1 MGVNLTGIVP
11 RKEITFDDLKGKI
24 IAIDAFNA
32 LYQFLSSIRGYDGS
46 PLKDNKGRITSHLQG
61 LFSRTLNLM
70 SKGLKLIYVF
80 DGEPPE
86 LKWEEIHKRSE
97 KKVEAKYK
105 YNEAVD
111 EENINDMY
119 KYSKQFVKLT
129 AEMAEDSKELI
140 KAMGLPVIQ
149 AKSEAE
155 GQTAYMCFNK
165 DADYAASQDYDS
177 LLFGSPKL
185 IRNLTLNQKRKTSAG
200 KIVYTFL
207 EEITLKEVL
216 KELKINREQLIVLG
230 ILVGT
235 DFNRGGVK
243 GIGPKKALKL
253 VRENKTEKEFEK
265 MFENLN
271 VIFEWKNIYEIFN
284 NLPLEKEYKLEWKE
298 IDENKILQILVKEH
312 DFSEERIQ
320 NLINKYTEDN
330 KEKNQK
336 GLKEFF

>member
-119 KYSKQFVKLT
+119 KYSKQFVKL
-129 AEMAEDSKELI
+129 
-140 KAMGLPVIQ
+140 
-149 AKSEAE
+149 
-155 GQTAYMCFNK
+155 
-165 DADYAASQDYDS
+165 
-177 LLFGSPKL
+177 
-185 IRNLTLNQKRKTSAG
+185 
-200 KIVYTFL
+200 
-207 EEITLKEVL
+207 
-216 KELKINREQLIVLG
+216 
-230 ILVGT
+230 
-235 DFNRGGVK
+235 
-243 GIGPKKALKL
+243 
-253 VRENKTEKEFEK
+253 
-265 MFENLN
+265 
-271 VIFEWKNIYEIFN
+271 
-284 NLPLEKEYKLEWKE
+284 
-298 IDENKILQILVKEH
+298 
-312 DFSEERIQ
+312 
-320 NLINKYTEDN
+320 
-330 KEKNQK
+330 
-336 GLKEFF
+336 